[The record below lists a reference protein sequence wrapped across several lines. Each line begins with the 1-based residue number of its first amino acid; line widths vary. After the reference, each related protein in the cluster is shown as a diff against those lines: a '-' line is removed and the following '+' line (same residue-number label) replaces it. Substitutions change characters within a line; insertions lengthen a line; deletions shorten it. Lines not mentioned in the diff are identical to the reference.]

1 VHVSP
6 REVQAEVQLSPGAAR
21 CQPRDGS
28 VVVVVDGVVVAVVVV
43 AVGAVV
49 VDGMVVDG
57 VVVVV
62 KVVGAVG
69 QLGAQQQK
77 RWTDPNA
84 SDEQMFGPLG
94 VQAIMP

>member
-1 VHVSP
+1 M
-6 REVQAEVQLSPGAAR
+6 EVEVELYVDVVVAVVVVVVVAVVVEEEVVVVVAAAV
-21 CQPRDGS
+21 
-28 VVVVVDGVVVAVVVV
+28 VVVVVDGVVV
-43 AVGAVV
+43 
-49 VDGMVVDG
+49 DG
-57 VVVVV
+57 VEVVV

-84 SDEQMFGPLG
+84 LDEQMFGPLG